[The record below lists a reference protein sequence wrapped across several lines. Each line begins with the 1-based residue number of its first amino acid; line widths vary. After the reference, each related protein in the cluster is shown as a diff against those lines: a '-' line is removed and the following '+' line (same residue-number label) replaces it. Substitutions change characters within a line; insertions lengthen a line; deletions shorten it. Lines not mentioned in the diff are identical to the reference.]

1 MDRLKK
7 KQKIFKFMDLSD
19 MNNEQQVEENIS
31 YMKDF
36 QPIEENERHVVEQVV
51 RIIMEGN
58 KGGKL
63 NE

>member
-7 KQKIFKFMDLSD
+7 KQKIFKFMVLSD

>member
-1 MDRLKK
+1 MV
-7 KQKIFKFMDLSD
+7 LSD